1 MTTIIAIVMEK
12 GGVGKTTTTL
22 NLGDALA
29 LAGKRVLLVDL
40 DAQRSLTQW
49 CGISQSDARTLSN
62 THRSIYS
69 ALLKDADPN
78 AMVIGRT
85 DSSGRPLAALL
96 PGSEAMAGA
105 ADELNRNAAEAQFK
119 LKDALGR
126 LDRSWD
132 YVLIDCPPALTVVTV
147 NALVAA
153 THCIIPVKTDF
164 ISMAGLLDVL
174 KTIQSATRLNPGL
187 VNLGVLPTIHSSHQ
201 KEDSDALR
209 DLAELLRP
217 HHSPHFEPIPRNTR
231 VDQSSSKGTSVVAS
245 APDAKASRAYVALAT
260 QLIQSL

>member
-1 MTTIIAIVMEK
+1 MTTTIAIVMEK

-29 LAGKRVLLVDL
+29 HQGKRVLIVDL

-49 CGISQSDARTLSN
+49 CGISQADARTLSD

-69 ALLKDADPN
+69 AILRDADPN
-78 AMVIGRT
+78 GMIIGRGT
-85 DSSGRPLAALL
+85 GASLL

-105 ADELNRNAAEAQFK
+105 ADELNRSPVDAQFK
-119 LKDALGR
+119 LKDALDK

-132 YVLIDCPPALTVVTV
+132 FILIDCPPALTVVTV

-153 THCIIPVKTDF
+153 THCIVPVKTDF
-164 ISMAGLLDVL
+164 ISMAGLADVL
-174 KTIQSATRLNPGL
+174 KTIRNVQNRSNREL
-187 VNLGVLPTIHSSHQ
+187 VTLGILPTIHSGHL
-201 KEDSDALR
+201 KEDTDALA
-209 DLAELLRP
+209 DLARQLAPLQIP
-217 HHSPHFEPIPRNTR
+217 IFEPIPRNTR

-245 APDAKASRAYVALAT
+245 APDAKASRAYIALAT
-260 QLIQSL
+260 HLIHTL

>member
-1 MTTIIAIVMEK
+1 MTRIIAIVMEK

-29 LAGKRVLLVDL
+29 LAGKRVLIVDL

-49 CGISQSDARTLSN
+49 CGISQADAKRLSDTSLSV
-62 THRSIYS
+62 YS

-78 AMVIGRT
+78 LMVIKRT
-85 DSSGRPLAALL
+85 DATGRPLASLL

-105 ADELNRNAAEAQFK
+105 ADELNRNADAQFK
-119 LKDALGR
+119 LKDAFDR
-126 LDRSWD
+126 LETGWD
-132 YVLIDCPPALTVVTV
+132 VILIDCPPALTVVTV

-174 KTIQSATRLNPGL
+174 KTIRSATRLNPGL
-187 VNLGVLPTIHSSHQ
+187 TNLGILPTIHSGHL
-201 KEDSDALR
+201 KEDTDALR
-209 DLAELLRP
+209 DLSEQLAP
-217 HHSPHFEPIPRNTR
+217 HGIAIFEPIPRNTR

-245 APDAKASRAYVALAT
+245 APDAKASRAYIALAT
-260 QLIQSL
+260 QLIQRL